1 MTKRERERRAYAA
14 DRAFAHAQRAEIIS
28 GDHFKTPDS
37 LELSKELRLAEVWAA
52 VAQAQKD

>member
-1 MTKRERERRAYAA
+1 MTKRERERR
-14 DRAFAHAQRAEIIS
+14 AHAQRAEIIS